1 MRLSHFPI
9 GRRLATVLG
18 GLCLLLVLG
27 AATGAFA
34 LKTLHAEVQASHDA
48 VERYALT
55 VAMSEQTHTVA
66 RVMRTVILLD
76 DGPAREAEVAKIQAA
91 RQAYDEAWRALQ
103 GHPPS
108 EPARQLHADIEAA
121 AKQAR
126 GVNDRVLERA
136 RANDDRQATALL
148 LAESIPATNR
158 WQEALAANMAH
169 LKGRVDTANDSAETV
184 FGQGLA
190 WMAGVAAASLLLAA
204 VLGVLLTRSLVRPI
218 AYVRDCALR
227 MAGGDLTVRVERTAD
242 LQGQDEVG
250 QLVEA
255 MQRMHDSM
263 CEMVT
268 AVQASASGVAGAA
281 QQIAAGN
288 GDLSART
295 EQQASNLQQTAAT
308 MQQLT
313 HTVQANSQTTVQAA
327 EFAQGAGAVAGRGG
341 EVMARVVA
349 TMRQID
355 AGSQRIADII
365 GTIDGI
371 AFQTNILALNAAVEA
386 ARAGEQGRGFAVV
399 AGEVRTLAQRSAE
412 AAREIKGLIGASVEK
427 VDNGTRLV
435 NEAGGA
441 MEQIVSGVR
450 RVTDVIGEISAA
462 ATEQSGGLRQVNE
475 AVAQLD
481 QMTHQNAALVEQSA
495 AAAQSMAEQG
505 RRLTQAVSRFR
516 GAGGGAAFAPAD
528 PARQPRAARPVP
540 AASPAATPKAL
551 AGQALGRAR
560 TAAKKAP
567 ATASPGDDWET
578 F

>member
-18 GLCLLLVLG
+18 SLCLLLVLG

-34 LKTLHAEVQASHDA
+34 LKTLNAEVRASDDA

-76 DGPAREAEVAKIQAA
+76 DGPARAAEVAKIQAA

-108 EPARQLHADIEAA
+108 EQARQLRADIEAA
-121 AKQAR
+121 AQQAR
-126 GVNDRVLERA
+126 RVNDRVLELA
-136 RANDDRQATALL
+136 QADDDRQAVALL

-158 WQEALAANMAH
+158 WQAALAANMAH
-169 LKGRVDTANDSAETV
+169 LKARVDAASDSAQAV
-184 FGQGLA
+184 FGRGLA

-386 ARAGEQGRGFAVV
+386 ARAGDAGRGFAVV
-399 AGEVRTLAQRSAE
+399 AAEVRTLAQRSAA
-412 AAREIKGLIGASVEK
+412 AAREIKQLIGNSVEQ
-427 VDNGTRLV
+427 VDEGT
-435 NEAGGA
+435 
-441 MEQIVSGVR
+441 
-450 RVTDVIGEISAA
+450 
-462 ATEQSGGLRQVNE
+462 
-475 AVAQLD
+475 
-481 QMTHQNAALVEQSA
+481 ALVEQAGTTMGEIVQAIERMRTLMGEIRHATTEQTTGITQVGAAVQQMDQMTQQNSALVEESA
-495 AAAQSMAEQG
+495 AAAASLNQ
-505 RRLTQAVSRFR
+505 QAQELLAQVRRFR
-516 GAGGGAAFAPAD
+516 L
-528 PARQPRAARPVP
+528 
-540 AASPAATPKAL
+540 AATAV
-551 AGQALGRAR
+551 G
-560 TAAKKAP
+560 
-567 ATASPGDDWET
+567 
-578 F
+578 